1 MLLNVGNNTFH
12 DDMNFSAGGILG
24 KSPSVPLQ

>member
-12 DDMNFSAGGILG
+12 DDMNSSASEILG